1 MELNI
6 VGIISIILVFLIFSG
21 IIFLFFKKN
30 SNSSEESDT
39 KSNAIETE
47 VTKKDKT
54 LSKLEKLKSENKKLN
69 SEIFFLEEK
78 NRKLKQKV
86 KELKETILSLEE
98 QKEQLAKSEKRLK
111 ELRVQKEET
120 LAMVAHDIKNPAST
134 IKNFVDLLESYDL
147 NAQEQQEV
155 LKGLLE
161 TSSRILSLADE
172 FSTVVAQEHVSITL
186 HKKKDN
192 LNEIIEEI
200 INANKLKAE
209 SKDIALLFKKS
220 FALPKVILDE
230 SKIKEVVDNFISNA
244 IKYSPQKATVN
255 VTTQFDNKY
264 AIVEVRDNGFGLT
277 QDEIIH
283 AFEKGV
289 TLSTKPTGGES
300 SSGLGLWIAKKIV
313 EEHNGK
319 VWVKS
324 KKGIGSTF
332 GFKLP
337 LK

>member
-21 IIFLFFKKN
+21 IVFLFFKKN
-30 SNSSEESDT
+30 SNNSEESDT
-39 KSNAIETE
+39 QSNEIETE

-192 LNEIIEEI
+192 LNETVEEI

-220 FALPKVILDE
+220 FALPKVELDE
-230 SKIKEVVDNFISNA
+230 NKIKEVVDNFISNA
-244 IKYSPQKATVN
+244 IKYSPKKATVN
-255 VTTQFDNKY
+255 VTTQFDDKY
-264 AIVEVRDNGFGLT
+264 AIVEVKDNGFGLT

-332 GFKLP
+332 GFKIP

>member
-192 LNEIIEEI
+192 LNETVEEI

-220 FALPKVILDE
+220 FALPKVELDE
-230 SKIKEVVDNFISNA
+230 NKIKEVVDNFISNA
-244 IKYSPQKATVN
+244 IKYSPKKATVN
-255 VTTQFDNKY
+255 VTTQFDDKY
-264 AIVEVRDNGFGLT
+264 AIVEVKDNGFGLT